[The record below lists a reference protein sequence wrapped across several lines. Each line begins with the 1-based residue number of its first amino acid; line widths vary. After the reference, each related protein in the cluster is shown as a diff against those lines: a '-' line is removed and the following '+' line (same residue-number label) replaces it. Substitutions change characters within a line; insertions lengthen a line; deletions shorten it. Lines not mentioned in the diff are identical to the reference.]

1 MNDLASLSPAD
12 PGDVPRL
19 FLREMGWTFATKQG
33 NEREYCY
40 AMLPGQDF
48 YHRLLDGELYLQG
61 TEERL
66 CIPCAARRGLIDF
79 APKVLRAPVRGLD
92 VPGETGLEP
101 YDVAE

>member
-1 MNDLASLSPAD
+1 MNDNATFSPVD

-19 FLREMGWTFATKQG
+19 FLRELGWTFATKQG
-33 NEREYCY
+33 TEREYCY

-48 YHRLLDGELYLQG
+48 YHRLMDGELYLQG

-79 APKVLRAPVRGLD
+79 TPKVLRDPVRGLD
-92 VPGETGLEP
+92 VERATGLEP